1 MQTSALAHSPTDEQ
15 LSQPRDLT
23 IETTVDRAILIHVFG
38 AAISAAI
45 AYVAAVM
52 TTTVEPAGFWRS
64 LWLGICIA
72 TFIYSFFSVI
82 LVVRQFNM
90 R

>member
-1 MQTSALAHSPTDEQ
+1 MQTSVLAPSPTGER
-15 LSQPRDLT
+15 LSQPRNLT
-23 IETTVDRAILIHVFG
+23 METAVDRAILIHIFG
-38 AAISAAI
+38 AAICGAI

-82 LVVRQFNM
+82 LAVRLFNI